1 MPRVEAREIS
11 RRASDRG
18 YARCWLARHFL
29 FRIENDPANLPPNR
43 VYRISDLELASR
55 LSFFLWSSIPDDELL
70 DLAADGRLREPGVLE
85 AQVRRM
91 LADERSAALT
101 NSFAAQWLWV
111 RNLDEAVPSE
121 PLFPNFDEP
130 LKRAFRREMELF
142 FDSIV
147 QEDRSVV
154 DLLDADY
161 TFVNER
167 LARHYGIPY
176 IVGTDFRRVQLAAD
190 SPRRGLLGKGLVLLV
205 TSQSTRTSPVVRG
218 KWILENLLG
227 TPPPAPPPNVPPA
240 VGAEAG

>member
-1 MPRVEAREIS
+1 MNLYAEGRGQGDFEEGIRQGI
-11 RRASDRG
+11 RAVLVSP
-18 YARCWLARHFL
+18 HFL
-29 FRIENDPANLPPNR
+29 FRIENDPANPPPNR

-101 NSFAAQWLWV
+101 TSFAAQWLWV

-147 QEDRSVV
+147 QEDRSVI
-154 DLLDADY
+154 DLAGRRLHVCQRAAGETLRHPVHRRDGTSGGSSWRRTAPDA
-161 TFVNER
+161 
-167 LARHYGIPY
+167 ACW
-176 IVGTDFRRVQLAAD
+176 A
-190 SPRRGLLGKGLVLLV
+190 KG
-205 TSQSTRTSPVVRG
+205 
-218 KWILENLLG
+218 WCCW
-227 TPPPAPPPNVPPA
+227 
-240 VGAEAG
+240 